1 MASLE
6 IEKVGRVLL
15 PNGKFSF
22 AKFKLLCL
30 VHMLGS

>member
-6 IEKVGRVLL
+6 IEKAGRVLL
-15 PNGKFSF
+15 PNAKFSF
-22 AKFKLLCL
+22 ANFELLCL